1 MSTIALDYPDSV
13 AVRSRVNLRWITIL
27 ITGLVLI
34 ASVIL
39 VAASASVKVE
49 TPSGVVAVPVQT
61 APTVDAHNSP
71 EAASTP
77 APSPIVIAVPV
88 ATAPSE

>member
-1 MSTIALDYPDSV
+1 MSTIALDYPDNV
-13 AVRSRVNLRWITIL
+13 TVRSSINLRWIAIF

-39 VAASASVKVE
+39 AAASASATVDR
-49 TPSGVVAVPVQT
+49 PSGVVAVEVQT
-61 APTVDAHNSP
+61 APAVDAQYVP
-71 EAASTP
+71 AVDSTP